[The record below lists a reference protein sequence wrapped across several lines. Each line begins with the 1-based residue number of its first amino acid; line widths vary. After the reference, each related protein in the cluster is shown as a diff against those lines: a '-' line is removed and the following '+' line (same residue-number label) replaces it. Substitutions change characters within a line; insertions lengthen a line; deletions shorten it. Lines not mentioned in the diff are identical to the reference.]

1 MKRTLKRGISSL
13 AILGAAGAALM
24 GAVGPAGVAKA
35 AGFSDVPG
43 SHWAYDM
50 VMWSQE
56 NGVTSGYPDGSFRPT
71 QAVTESEFLVMLVR
85 AYPEKAVGEKKAGE
99 PWYTPYYKVASDAG
113 WPVANQPE
121 QKITR
126 GQVAR
131 LMAAVMG
138 QPLAETEAVQLVLDK
153 GLAQGKA
160 GSSGVAGFAPN
171 DALSRAEAQTFLYRL
186 KQQTTSGSVP
196 AAAEKPDK
204 PAKAEA
210 GIQLQGVAI
219 GDVESKVTQL
229 LGQPARKDVT
239 GHSMSWYIYN
249 SDYKRYAQIG
259 IAGGRVVALYSNS
272 EGWQFEAGDTQGL
285 KGLKSRADQLWGKGE
300 AAGDQ
305 LVSYQAQG
313 SRVLLFLDSHESG
326 AVDGVML
333 QDKAYFD
340 GVKSGGLSEA
350 VLSATERE
358 IFDLTNAFRVKKGL
372 KPLTWNDKAA
382 TAARLHSQDMA
393 KRNYFEH
400 ETPDGLSAGDRMAAQ
415 GLKEY
420 RTWGENIAAGYD
432 DALEAYNG
440 WINSAGHRANILKSS
455 FTTLGIGVAL
465 GSDKSEYQ
473 SYFTQNFYT
482 PR

>member
-1 MKRTLKRGISSL
+1 MKRMLKRGMSSL
-13 AILGAAGAALM
+13 TIFGMAGAALM
-24 GAVGPAGVAKA
+24 GAAGPAGVAKA

-56 NGVTSGYPDGSFRPT
+56 NGVTSGYPDGTFRPT

-85 AYPEKAVGEKKAGE
+85 AYPEKTVGENKTGG

-138 QPLAETEAVQLVLDK
+138 QQLAETEAVQLVLDK
-153 GLAQGKA
+153 GLGQGKA

-186 KQQTTSGSVP
+186 KQQTSSSGDVP
-196 AAAEKPDK
+196 AAADK

-210 GIQLQGVAI
+210 GISLQGVAI
-219 GDVESKVTQL
+219 GDVESKVVEL

-239 GHSMSWYIYN
+239 GHKMAWYIYN
-249 SDYKRYAQIG
+249 SDYKRFAQIG
-259 IAGGRVVALYSNS
+259 IAEGRVVALYSNA

-285 KGLKSRADQLWGKGE
+285 KGVKSRAEQLWGKAEETKGRTLNYRTE
-300 AAGDQ
+300 G
-305 LVSYQAQG
+305 SY
-313 SRVLLFLDSHESG
+313 LHLFLDSHEGGS
-326 AVDGVML
+326 VDGVL
-333 QDKAYFD
+333 VQEKVYFD
-340 GVKSGGLSEA
+340 GVKSGNPTEA
-350 VLSATERE
+350 VLGATERE
-358 IFDLTNAFRVKKGL
+358 VFDLTNAFRVKKGL
-372 KPLTWNDKAA
+372 QPLAWNDKAA
-382 TAARLHSQDMA
+382 VAARLHSQDMA

-400 ETPDGLSAGDRMAAQ
+400 DSPDGLSAGDRMAAQ

-432 DALEAYNG
+432 DAIEAYNG
-440 WINSAGHRANILKSS
+440 WINSAGHRANILKSG
-455 FTTLGIGVAL
+455 FTTLGVGMAL
-465 GSDKSEYQ
+465 GSDKSEYHT
-473 SYFTQNFYT
+473 YFTQNFYT